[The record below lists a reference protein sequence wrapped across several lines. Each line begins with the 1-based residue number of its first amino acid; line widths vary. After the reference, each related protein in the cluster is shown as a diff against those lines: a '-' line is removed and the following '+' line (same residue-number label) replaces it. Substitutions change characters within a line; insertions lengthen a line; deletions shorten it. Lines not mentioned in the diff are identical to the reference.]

1 MDDSGHGVRRS
12 GPPGG
17 RTSVAV
23 QHLILRRPLIFL
35 DLETTGLNH
44 ASDRIVEISLVKVH
58 SDGGRE
64 SLTHR
69 VNPGMPIPP
78 ESTRIHGIS
87 DADVAA
93 APRFAEIASEV
104 LAFVGNADLAG
115 FNILRFDLPVLHREL
130 ALAGQRLDMTGRA
143 VVDAQVIY
151 HRKVPRDLTAA
162 YRFYCGKELRD
173 PHTARA
179 DVEACV
185 EILDAQLAAYPDLPR
200 TPAELYEA
208 FGARDQAA
216 IDPEG
221 RFVWEG
227 SEPVVAFGPDGI
239 RGRPL
244 RDVAEKDRGF
254 LQWILRKDFHPDVKA
269 IAQAALEGKFPAKR
283 R

>member
-1 MDDSGHGVRRS
+1 
-12 GPPGG
+12 
-17 RTSVAV
+17 V
-23 QHLILRRPLIFL
+23 QHLILRRPLVFL

-44 ASDRIVEISLVKVH
+44 ASDRIVEISMVKVYP
-58 SDGGRE
+58 DGRRE
-64 SLTHR
+64 SLTRR

-93 APRFAEIASEV
+93 APRFAEIAAEV
-104 LAFVGNADLAG
+104 LAFIGESDLAG

-151 HRKVPRDLTAA
+151 HRKVPRDLAAA
-162 YRFYCGKELRD
+162 YRFYCGKELHD

-200 TPAELYEA
+200 SPGELAEA
-208 FGARDQAA
+208 FGGRDQTA

-221 RFVWEG
+221 RFTWDGDV
-227 SEPVVAFGPDGI
+227 PVVAFGPEGI

-244 RDVAEKDRGF
+244 REVAERDPGF
-254 LQWILRKDFHPDVKA
+254 LQWVLRKDFGPEVKA
-269 IAQAALEGKFPAKR
+269 IARAALEGKFPTKR